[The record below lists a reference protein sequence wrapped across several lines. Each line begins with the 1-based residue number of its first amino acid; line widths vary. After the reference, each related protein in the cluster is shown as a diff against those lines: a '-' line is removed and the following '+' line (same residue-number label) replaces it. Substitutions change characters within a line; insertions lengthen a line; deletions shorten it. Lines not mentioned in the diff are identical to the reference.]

1 LLIAAV
7 NRGDRHHAWA
17 TRHVLAA
24 RQQHTKIVVPDM
36 VVGEAFT
43 KLRYDRRVSPR
54 KDASVALTIFKLV
67 DGTPELF
74 EVRPAGRGSHR
85 RAKDILT
92 QYIAQSF
99 SYVDAVVFTAVDD
112 DPSVDQVLTV
122 DGRDFSTYR
131 FAHSVQIIV
140 P

>member
-1 LLIAAV
+1 M
-7 NRGDRHHAWA
+7 
-17 TRHVLAA
+17 
-24 RQQHTKIVVPDM
+24 PDV

-54 KDASVALTIFKLV
+54 RDASVALTIIRLV

-74 EVRPAGRGSHR
+74 EVRPAGRGAHR
-85 RAKDILT
+85 RAREILT
-92 QYIAQSF
+92 HYIDQSF
-99 SYVDAVVFTAVDD
+99 SYVDAVVFAAVDD
-112 DPSVDQVLTV
+112 DPALDQILTV

-131 FAHSVQIIV
+131 FAHTVEIIV